1 MIVEVFQ
8 RADGHWGFRGIAL
21 LGVQE
26 DGGSYATRDDAAAAA
41 SVAYP
46 GETVSEVD
54 ASMDTPPRPHSD

>member
-26 DGGSYATRDDAAAAA
+26 DEGSYATRDDAAAAA

-46 GETVSEVD
+46 GETVSDVD
-54 ASMDTPPRPHSD
+54 ASMDTSPRPHSD

>member
-26 DGGSYATRDDAAAAA
+26 DAGSYPTRDDAAAAA
-41 SVAYP
+41 RVAYP
-46 GETVSEVD
+46 GEAISEVD
-54 ASMDTPPRPHSD
+54 PSMDPPPQPHSD